1 MKKDESYLSDKIN
14 YIKRNLSKGYS
25 KDSLKWA
32 LISQGNS
39 RQEVEKAFMQ
49 AEREMSNESDAEA
62 RRLQSMQ
69 PAPRMEPIMPEAE
82 KKKGFFSRFFGS

>member
-14 YIKRNLSKGYS
+14 YIKRNLSKGYT